1 MKKYN
6 HIIAFLIFIILI
18 VLGVLI
24 YAKYFD
30 DKIIFTLFGDK
41 EIILYE
47 GENYLEYGYVAIN
60 QDGENLNNKVKVKS
74 NLDINKVGEYTIEY
88 SVKTKLK
95 TYHNERKIR
104 VLEDTL
110 KDIEFKLKG
119 SNIVNIEVGREY
131 VDPRFVCINKVTNE
145 DLSNYVMTTKN
156 VDTNEPG
163 IYKITYYLRYQGK
176 EKKLTRK
183 VYVLDEKNTYSLN
196 TTLLTN
202 KPVTVNFKSNI
213 YNFSHVVCP
222 NETTKNTSNFTY
234 NFFENGEYKFY
245 VFDTLNN
252 YDEVVIKINNID
264 KIAPTGKCSA
274 LLANGKTTYNVT
286 SKDTDISNYIYN
298 DDIKNISKDSNYV
311 VSMYNRDAKV
321 ALTDLAGNKNLI
333 NCNIERKYLEP
344 VDYIEKNNIKYSSS
358 SDSLKINIMEKDGYF
373 LTHIWAKDPYLQIKK
388 EMLESDNKKLMLPKK
403 ILEQA
408 IEKYDLYDKIIW
420 SSNASAPVYKGTYY
434 DNIYKKNSN
443 YNLKE
448 PSSLLV
454 YNGKIIFNDYKEY
467 PASTVIYYVNASNQL
482 RYIPVVESK
491 SVSERKEI
499 FQNALDGGIN
509 NTFAFNAVLVKDKR
523 VQKVTNDYYALR
535 NGFCQLDENNFLSVV
550 SDTRRWNK
558 DDFAKFMGS
567 LGCVTAVNFDG
578 GGSNA
583 LFYKEKNDITINTLT
598 GNGRALSSVIYLTE
612 LD

>member
-1 MKKYN
+1 MRKYN
-6 HIIAFLIFIILI
+6 HIIVFLSLIILI
-18 VLGVLI
+18 IISILV

-30 DKIIFTLFGDK
+30 DQIMFTLFGDK
-41 EIILYE
+41 ELVMYQ
-47 GENYLEYGYVAIN
+47 GEKYIEYGYIAIN
-60 QDGENLNNKVKVKS
+60 QDGKNLNEKVKIES
-74 NLDINKVGEYTIEY
+74 DLDINKIGEYKIKY
-88 SVKTKLK
+88 SIKTKLK
-95 TYHNERKIR
+95 TYRDERIIT

-119 SNIVNIEVGREY
+119 TSILNMEVGGEY
-131 VDPRFVCINKVTNE
+131 NDPKFICINKKTGE
-145 DLSNYVMTTKN
+145 DLSRYVMTIKSVN
-156 VDTNEPG
+156 VKKSGMYE
-163 IYKITYYLRYQGK
+163 IEYLLRYRGK

-183 VYVLDEKNTYSLN
+183 VYVFDKVNSYSLS
-196 TTLLTN
+196 TTSLTN
-202 KPVTVNFKSNI
+202 KPVTMNFKSNI

-222 NETTKNTSNFTY
+222 NETVKNTNNFTY

-252 YDEVVIKINNID
+252 YDEVVIRINNID
-264 KIAPTGKCSA
+264 KIAPIGSCNA
-274 LLANGKTTYNVT
+274 LLSDGKTAYTVI
-286 SKDTDISNYIYN
+286 SRDVDISNYIYN
-298 DDIKNISKDSNYV
+298 NDIKNISKNSNYV
-311 VSMYNRDAKV
+311 VPIYNRDAKV
-321 ALTDLAGNKNLI
+321 MLMDFAGNKTLI
-333 NCNIERKYLEP
+333 SCQIERKYLEP
-344 VDYIEKNNIKYSSS
+344 IDYIEKNNIKYSSS

-373 LTHIWAKDPYLQIKK
+373 LTHIWAKDPYLQMKK

-408 IEKYDLYDKIIW
+408 IEKYNLYDKIIW

-434 DNIYKKNSN
+434 DNVYKKNSS

-454 YNGKIIFNDYKEY
+454 YNGKVIFNDYKDY
-467 PASTVIYYVNASNQL
+467 PASTVIYYINSSNQL
-482 RYIPVVESK
+482 SYIPIIANK
-491 SVSERKEI
+491 SVNERKEI
-499 FQNALDGGIN
+499 FQNALDSGIY
-509 NTFAFNAVLVKDKR
+509 NTFTFNAVLVKDKK

-558 DDFAKFMGS
+558 DDFAEFMGS

-583 LFYKEKNDITINTLT
+583 LFYKEKNSNKVNTLT